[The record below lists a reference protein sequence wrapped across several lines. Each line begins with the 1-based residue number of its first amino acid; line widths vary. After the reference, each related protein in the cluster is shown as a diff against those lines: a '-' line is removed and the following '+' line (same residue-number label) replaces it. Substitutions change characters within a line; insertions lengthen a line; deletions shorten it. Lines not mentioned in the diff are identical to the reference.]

1 MYRSPWRPCVRPF
14 VVRIQGNDAA
24 QRMDTDRCA
33 IAPATARQ
41 ASSSSC
47 ERDTADDANTEH
59 RSRHAADKR
68 RVPSARQACPS
79 ACAIPTTGPQGPP
92 GANGRGGAPGPRGAP
107 GMAGAPG
114 PVGPSGP
121 AGSQG
126 PPGPPG
132 VVGPA
137 GPPGPRGPLPTSVSF
152 RADGVAPQTVGPG
165 IPPALAYEN
174 EIYDLQNGVPA
185 DNYDPA
191 TSVFTAPVT
200 GVYRFIATANGTSVT
215 GSLFLRLLLSTDA
228 VGQFLSQSVT
238 STFLVPD
245 ANANY
250 GLTVTGDY
258 RLAAGN
264 TMRVNIVNSASA
276 QFTVAGS
283 GTIDRTFSGSLLAE
297 TT

>member
-1 MYRSPWRPCVRPF
+1 
-14 VVRIQGNDAA
+14 
-24 QRMDTDRCA
+24 MDTDRCA
-33 IAPATARQ
+33 LASVTDRQ
-41 ASSSSC
+41 ASSSS
-47 ERDTADDANTEH
+47 EYDTNDPDTGH
-59 RSRHAADKR
+59 RARHAADSR
-68 RVPSARQACPS
+68 RAPSPRQIGPAV
-79 ACAIPTTGPQGPP
+79 CATPTTGSQGLP
-92 GANGRGGAPGPRGAP
+92 GANGRGGAPGPRGVP

-114 PVGPSGP
+114 PVGPAGP

-132 VVGPA
+132 GVGPA
-137 GPPGPRGPLPTSVSF
+137 GPGGPAGPLPTSVSF

-200 GVYRFIATANGTSVT
+200 GVYRFIATANGTSIT

-245 ANANY
+245 ADDNY

-276 QFTVAGS
+276 QFTVAGA

-297 TT
+297 TP